1 MVANSS
7 SQVMRADQESLKTQI
22 AELQTSTAAL
32 TAELTEMRNYI
43 SQQGRKLAS
52 TEQLNCDLRTKI
64 KTLQQT
70 AFAAEAALAT
80 KNESLRRMEDQMMV
94 ARDEFEIL
102 RAHINEQEDKL
113 GSVEELLSRKHEAL
127 TLMAATADHATQECE
142 KLKAEVEGLN
152 NTICT
157 MDAELKEQ
165 ENAFKGLESRLFS
178 AGLQEEATQELSV
191 LQSERDLAHRELQG
205 LREEL
210 MAVQSV
216 VAGHKA
222 SALEAQKVYM
232 HTYTQNGS
240 RESSYS
246 NAQQHLRY
254 YNILNIMHSY

>member
-7 SQVMRADQESLKTQI
+7 SQVMKADQEFLKTQI
-22 AELQTSTAAL
+22 AELQTSTSAL

-94 ARDEFEIL
+94 ARDEFESL

-127 TLMAATADHATQECE
+127 TLMVATADHASQEWMLYWE
-142 KLKAEVEGLN
+142 GYVDKKTRWTHVE
-152 NTICT
+152 
-157 MDAELKEQ
+157 
-165 ENAFKGLESRLFS
+165 
-178 AGLQEEATQELSV
+178 
-191 LQSERDLAHRELQG
+191 
-205 LREEL
+205 
-210 MAVQSV
+210 
-216 VAGHKA
+216 
-222 SALEAQKVYM
+222 
-232 HTYTQNGS
+232 YTQSDRFHN
-240 RESSYS
+240 
-246 NAQQHLRY
+246 
-254 YNILNIMHSY
+254 MHRTHDVAEHSIFQKH